1 MPILHIFCEVL
12 TKWRILRQ
20 KCADTVAVF
29 NSGHVW
35 GHMPYVGQRSNDL
48 WHNACTSYDLWIRNE
63 DKYDNT
69 GSVTGEDI
77 TWEVWFH
84 DNLKVNFRHFGQALG
99 FVKWQIWVWITCM
112 LENQTDKFRVTACT
126 S

>member
-84 DNLKVNFRHFGQALG
+84 DNLKVNFRHFWPGSRFCEVTNLSVNYMHVG
-99 FVKWQIWVWITCM
+99 KSDRQI
-112 LENQTDKFRVTACT
+112 
-126 S
+126 